1 MNSPLND
8 QLRAAATAWQAAG
21 LQRTLSTAQ
30 GIDFTTNNYLG
41 LAGDDRV
48 ADAIREALAGG
59 EAGLPASRLLGGQS
73 PWHASAEHEAAF
85 WMGTPAALLFP
96 SGWQANQAL
105 LTTFADA
112 DDVLFSDALNHA
124 SLIDGMRLSNAK
136 VVVFPHQD
144 MAALAQALAGAGG
157 ARRRLIVVEDLYS
170 MDGDAAPLAE
180 LLQLCED
187 FDAYLILDMAHSA
200 GLFEERV
207 PNHARLLARMFTGGK
222 ALGLAGAFV
231 CGSREVI
238 DTLINHAR
246 SFVFTTAT
254 PPMLAAGL
262 RRAIQIAMGEEERK
276 STVLS
281 RAELLR
287 TLLIAGGVA
296 VQGDAPIV
304 PVIVG
309 DSQRTMLVAAK
320 IQQAGF
326 DVRGV
331 RPPTVPE
338 GTARLRVVCH
348 ANHTVEQIQDIAA
361 AIISAM
367 AEEQRRNRIEV
378 IAPPTTPQPLVVCG
392 TDTDIGKTLVAAL
405 LVRAAMRLK
414 HPVHYFKPL
423 QTGRDSDTATV
434 LQLTELAPE
443 NAPAP
448 AVQLPLPASVD
459 QAAAQAGVVVQVQQL
474 LEATRKTL
482 QSVAH
487 ATWVLE
493 CAGGLRVPLNAHED
507 QADFLRLLHAPVV
520 LVARSGLGT
529 LNHTLLA
536 VEALAARRIP
546 LRAIFVVGPPHA
558 PNIASLQAR
567 LGTLPLLEV
576 PTFRELTVETLDFWL
591 DAEPR
596 IAALFDTPRAP

>member
-348 ANHTVEQIQDIAA
+348 ANHTVEQIQDLAA